1 MQHLFFQTIF
11 NFSDLNKEIWQMHLA
26 IIFLLFYLRNTAG
39 CSSVS
44 VDSLKLFFCKSHVV
58 PAVPRRAQTAPLT
71 FWKMYESVHDAASTT
86 WSNHAILPVAAFPW
100 NWMLLTWFFSTV
112 HFLIWIFCNVYM
124 RYTMSL
130 DSKILEICAVFFIMN
145 LVCNGIQIQYAII
158 RTEKWSPPNYQ
169 FIKSIASFW
178 I

>member
-11 NFSDLNKEIWQMHLA
+11 NFSDPNKEIWQLHLA

-44 VDSLKLFFCKSHVV
+44 IDSLKLFLCKSHVV
-58 PAVPRRAQTAPLT
+58 PAVPRRAQT
-71 FWKMYESVHDAASTT
+71 SVHDTASTT

-100 NWMLLTWFFSTV
+100 ELNVVDLIFF
-112 HFLIWIFCNVYM
+112 HCAFFNMNFLQKCNHLMFYM

-130 DSKILEICAVFFIMN
+130 ISKILEICAVFFIMN
-145 LVCNGIQIQYAII
+145 LVCNGIQIQ
-158 RTEKWSPPNYQ
+158 NN
-169 FIKSIASFW
+169 
-178 I
+178 